1 MMSREEGEAQI
12 WAQIIPSLALSNTRA
27 KDLEMFFFFFFLF
40 FTHEQKLP
48 PAAKLPSR
56 VLLK

>member
-1 MMSREEGEAQI
+1 MGADHSVV
-12 WAQIIPSLALSNTRA
+12 ALSNTRA